1 MVITIIDIIAFTWF
15 ILCWFGYSI
24 LISIYTNKKGNI
36 HNKMHDYRIKWMENF
51 LQRSDRS
58 IDFISL
64 GNFMKSISF
73 FATTSMFIIAAL
85 VPLLGYGDKAGK
97 FIASLPYTTINTAPL
112 WEIKTLLLIVLFT
125 YAFFKYTWSLRQYQ
139 YASITLLSLP
149 AINKLTSKE
158 RKLINSN
165 AEILSNAARHFSMGM
180 RSYYYAMAVLSWYL
194 HPILFMVFT
203 ALIVM
208 VIFRREFMSKALG
221 ILS

>member
-1 MVITIIDIIAFTWF
+1 MIITKIDVIAFIWF
-15 ILCWFGYSI
+15 ILCWFGYSV
-24 LISIYTNKKGNI
+24 LVNIYIHKKGNI

-58 IDFISL
+58 IDFMSL

-73 FATTSMFIIAAL
+73 FATTSILIIAAL

-139 YASITLLSLP
+139 YASITLLSLHDS
-149 AINKLTSKE
+149 KHLT
-158 RKLINSN
+158 RADHKLINSN

-194 HPILFMVFT
+194 HPVLFMIFT
-203 ALIVM
+203 SLIVM